1 MYYNFI
7 SKYIDLYTTDLYIL
21 TSVPSVGAD
30 PEALACP
37 TCWMSVVL
45 YRAGGILV
53 EGSWPRGLTRQ
64 PQLLGCFQYVVRHYN
79 PPALG

>member
-1 MYYNFI
+1 MCVYVMYYNFI

-45 YRAGGILV
+45 YRAGGPQAPKAKRTE
-53 EGSWPRGLTRQ
+53 EGG
-64 PQLLGCFQYVVRHYN
+64 N
-79 PPALG
+79 